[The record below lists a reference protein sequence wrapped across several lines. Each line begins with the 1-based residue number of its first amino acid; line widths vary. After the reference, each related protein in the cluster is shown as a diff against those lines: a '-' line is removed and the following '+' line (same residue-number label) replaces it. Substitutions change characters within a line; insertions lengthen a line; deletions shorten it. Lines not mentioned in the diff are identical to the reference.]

1 MKKIVSG
8 KILRENMLEA
18 INLLC
23 DTVKQTLGPR
33 GNNVIIDHS
42 NFSPFITN
50 DGVTIAENIESD
62 DPVIGSIIEIAK
74 EASIKTNEN
83 VGDGTTTTLIL
94 LQSIIN
100 LAEKHINN
108 GVNPISL
115 KNDLNKELENILKQL
130 KMLKLKTSSQI
141 RKNIAIIS
149 AKDNDIGNLVSDI
162 AEKVNDKSAITIK
175 EDSGKD
181 IRVKYIKGYS
191 CEITHPSEYY
201 FGESKNLELTDAYIL
216 IINNIVDDID
226 KISSCLNESIIN
238 NKGLIILAKDFDDYL
253 VNYIMSLNL
262 EKKATCI
269 MAKISEYGLRERLI
283 QKDIELISNATI
295 VENNEHISVDN
306 LGTVKNI
313 YIDKENIRIN
323 FEINDIIKNYISN
336 IELNS
341 QELNNNIEREF
352 YNKRK
357 AMFTKGIAEITI
369 GAPTKIESHEKRMH
383 LEDAICSAF
392 AAKNGF
398 VLGGGVSL
406 LNIASKIEETNE
418 AKLVWKE
425 TLMKPFE
432 QIMINS
438 GLDEKKISEYIK
450 DNNYT
455 KVYNVYSN
463 SYEDEK
469 NTNVVDAYDVITNSL
484 INACSTATM
493 LLTTNSIVIN
503 EVQNNLNKTGEFTEL

>member
-269 MAKISEYGLRERLI
+269 MAKIS
-283 QKDIELISNATI
+283 
-295 VENNEHISVDN
+295 
-306 LGTVKNI
+306 
-313 YIDKENIRIN
+313 
-323 FEINDIIKNYISN
+323 
-336 IELNS
+336 
-341 QELNNNIEREF
+341 
-352 YNKRK
+352 
-357 AMFTKGIAEITI
+357 
-369 GAPTKIESHEKRMH
+369 
-383 LEDAICSAF
+383 
-392 AAKNGF
+392 
-398 VLGGGVSL
+398 
-406 LNIASKIEETNE
+406 
-418 AKLVWKE
+418 
-425 TLMKPFE
+425 
-432 QIMINS
+432 
-438 GLDEKKISEYIK
+438 
-450 DNNYT
+450 
-455 KVYNVYSN
+455 
-463 SYEDEK
+463 
-469 NTNVVDAYDVITNSL
+469 
-484 INACSTATM
+484 
-493 LLTTNSIVIN
+493 
-503 EVQNNLNKTGEFTEL
+503 

>member
-181 IRVKYIKGYS
+181 IRVKYIK
-191 CEITHPSEYY
+191 
-201 FGESKNLELTDAYIL
+201 
-216 IINNIVDDID
+216 V
-226 KISSCLNESIIN
+226 
-238 NKGLIILAKDFDDYL
+238 
-253 VNYIMSLNL
+253 
-262 EKKATCI
+262 
-269 MAKISEYGLRERLI
+269 
-283 QKDIELISNATI
+283 
-295 VENNEHISVDN
+295 
-306 LGTVKNI
+306 
-313 YIDKENIRIN
+313 
-323 FEINDIIKNYISN
+323 
-336 IELNS
+336 
-341 QELNNNIEREF
+341 
-352 YNKRK
+352 
-357 AMFTKGIAEITI
+357 
-369 GAPTKIESHEKRMH
+369 
-383 LEDAICSAF
+383 
-392 AAKNGF
+392 
-398 VLGGGVSL
+398 
-406 LNIASKIEETNE
+406 
-418 AKLVWKE
+418 
-425 TLMKPFE
+425 
-432 QIMINS
+432 
-438 GLDEKKISEYIK
+438 
-450 DNNYT
+450 
-455 KVYNVYSN
+455 
-463 SYEDEK
+463 
-469 NTNVVDAYDVITNSL
+469 
-484 INACSTATM
+484 
-493 LLTTNSIVIN
+493 
-503 EVQNNLNKTGEFTEL
+503 